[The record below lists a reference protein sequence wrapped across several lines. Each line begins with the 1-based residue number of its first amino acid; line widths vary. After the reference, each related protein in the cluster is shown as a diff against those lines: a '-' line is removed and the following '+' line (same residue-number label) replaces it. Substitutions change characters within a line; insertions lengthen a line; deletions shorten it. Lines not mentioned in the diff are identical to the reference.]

1 MTRNY
6 LTVVNK
12 LWIIRNINEINCN
25 FLDQTGNRY
34 GVVLLHVGSLTP
46 VMSIVV
52 KGLVGIDCELIS
64 VNDALCVNYDQYWFA
79 NKWATIHQHLP
90 YEVYNVW
97 SKIIIIVRW
106 NIIFKQFEGILDIY
120 VFYLLHLFYVMKLTY
135 EYFLSILSR
144 SLLPAFISFLLQS
157 NCFSDI
163 DRACLQ
169 RASFAPR

>member
-64 VNDALCVNYDQYWFA
+64 VNDALRVNYDQYWFA

-97 SKIIIIVRW
+97 SKIIIIVWW
-106 NIIFKQFEGILDIY
+106 NIIFKQFESILDIY
-120 VFYLLHLFYVMKLTY
+120 TYFPPFWKICHKMTYKIDVFFIHFIPVFASCFYLILAATQLFLWY
-135 EYFLSILSR
+135 R
-144 SLLPAFISFLLQS
+144 
-157 NCFSDI
+157 
-163 DRACLQ
+163 
-169 RASFAPR
+169 

>member
-34 GVVLLHVGSLTP
+34 GVVLLHVGSSTP

-64 VNDALCVNYDQYWFA
+64 VNDALRVNYDQYWFA

-97 SKIIIIVRW
+97 SKIIIIVWW
-106 NIIFKQFEGILDIY
+106 NIIFKQFGGILDIY
-120 VFYLLHLFYVMKLTY
+120 TYFPPFCKICHKIDVREFFIHFVSVFASCFYLLLAAIQLFLWY
-135 EYFLSILSR
+135 R
-144 SLLPAFISFLLQS
+144 
-157 NCFSDI
+157 
-163 DRACLQ
+163 
-169 RASFAPR
+169 

>member
-34 GVVLLHVGSLTP
+34 GVVLLHVGSSTP

-64 VNDALCVNYDQYWFA
+64 VNDALRVNYDQYWFA

-97 SKIIIIVRW
+97 SKIIIIVWR

-120 VFYLLHLFYVMKLTY
+120 MYFPSFCKICHKIDVREFFIHFVSVFAPCFYLLLAAIQLFLWY
-135 EYFLSILSR
+135 R
-144 SLLPAFISFLLQS
+144 
-157 NCFSDI
+157 
-163 DRACLQ
+163 
-169 RASFAPR
+169 